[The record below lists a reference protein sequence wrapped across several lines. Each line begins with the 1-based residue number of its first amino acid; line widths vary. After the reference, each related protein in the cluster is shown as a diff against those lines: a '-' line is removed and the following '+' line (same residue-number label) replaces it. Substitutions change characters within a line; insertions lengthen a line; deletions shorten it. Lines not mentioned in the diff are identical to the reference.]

1 MRGRAGEPRLVLRL
15 QDHGGL
21 RGTCLYFSHLS
32 GSCNNFCSQVAGVTV
47 VVTYLA
53 EWRPPHVRHAFKAT
67 PGRTSPASSLSG
79 KKGSGDQEGPSA
91 QEALRGAL
99 APRILCFCSLPLCRL
114 GEKKSFSFHTKLAR
128 VSRNTARRAVCL
140 ECVTSLQPTRKWPED
155 DSAKHPRRR
164 PAVHSEDRVR
174 ILTGTQRAGSESQMV
189 TVLSWGSE
197 LAPAALPTQ
206 ALLQTRK
213 AQPTPAGTF
222 SSGRPRA
229 TCAQH
234 MTD

>member
-1 MRGRAGEPRLVLRL
+1 MGGGAGEPRLVLRL

-21 RGTCLYFSHLS
+21 RGKCLYFSHSS

-140 ECVTSLQPTRKWPED
+140 ECVTSLQPTRKMIRPSTRDADPPSTLKTACGFRRGPRGPAPSRRWSPFCPGGPSWPPLPFL
-155 DSAKHPRRR
+155 PRLYCRR
-164 PAVHSEDRVR
+164 ERHSPRLRGPFPQVDLE
-174 ILTGTQRAGSESQMV
+174 LRAPS
-189 TVLSWGSE
+189 T
-197 LAPAALPTQ
+197 
-206 ALLQTRK
+206 
-213 AQPTPAGTF
+213 
-222 SSGRPRA
+222 
-229 TCAQH
+229 
-234 MTD
+234 